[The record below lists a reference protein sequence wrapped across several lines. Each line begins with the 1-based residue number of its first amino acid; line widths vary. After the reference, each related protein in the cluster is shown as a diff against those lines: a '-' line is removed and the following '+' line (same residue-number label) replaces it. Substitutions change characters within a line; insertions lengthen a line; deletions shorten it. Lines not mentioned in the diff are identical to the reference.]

1 MLTNHSDSI
10 ASAATS
16 AVRCGF
22 IAETFHC
29 MTQTDAAPPM
39 VPSDDLAALIIRANE
54 TSAAFDAAYER
65 LDAAKDAVDARV
77 PRPEILGLDQD
88 GPDTLTRLQ
97 RDGDRLATDFIVALF
112 PLDAAGRAA
121 SEADFKRKFA
131 ELRAS
136 LSEVKAYIEGVTE
149 GAARAWYNGA
159 RRTASGDDPRPEC
172 GRSRCAGLSGRL
184 GCRLCRE
191 ASIRRPHVGLR
202 RKCARRGQPCD
213 HRPVSDRRWEG
224 LVIPDAARIAA
235 ATSTPEPRERLS
247 RGSSAGSTHTG
258 LHTVHFRDPSLCCQ
272 PLRARSRARPRCHR
286 NRRAGLRRR
295 RDRWRRR

>member
-149 GAARAWYNGA
+149 A
-159 RRTASGDDPRPEC
+159 RRELGITELDARLQATIRDLNAAEAAVLAFPAVSVADCVEKLRFGVRTSVYEESALDAVNHVITD
-172 GRSRCAGLSGRL
+172 LS
-184 GCRLCRE
+184 
-191 ASIRRPHVGLR
+191 
-202 RKCARRGQPCD
+202 
-213 HRPVSDRRWEG
+213 
-224 LVIPDAARIAA
+224 RIA
-235 ATSTPEPRERLS
+235 
-247 RGSSAGSTHTG
+247 GG
-258 LHTVHFRDPSLCCQ
+258 
-272 PLRARSRARPRCHR
+272 RA
-286 NRRAGLRRR
+286 
-295 RDRWRRR
+295 